1 MECFT
6 KSAVYILNFAIST
19 KRLGWEGPFEKQEQK
34 GHLKG
39 TIQDFL
45 LERWVQI
52 DACQRPL
59 WSVIDP
65 IVFMAQ
71 HQ

>member
-1 MECFT
+1 MFHKICGVHFEFCHFDKT
-6 KSAVYILNFAIST
+6 FGLG
-19 KRLGWEGPFEKQEQK
+19 RLEGFEKQEQK